1 MFIWFLAWCLTLGRD
16 CFIGFSVFIAF
27 AMSVASA
34 VRVEVNHQKQSLMIS
49 YQGEQVRRLHEERS
63 ASIPNHLSYGQYS
76 WLITINRG

>member
-1 MFIWFLAWCLTLGRD
+1 
-16 CFIGFSVFIAF
+16 
-27 AMSVASA
+27 MSVASA